1 MIQATAGAEAIS
13 DLERSTVAGAAPRA
27 RSFQKRSTLQNG
39 GVLKVSRARQISS
52 EKCQSGVEIAK
63 RALERAE
70 TVENRGR
77 TDALLNQITGTAQR
91 PAYKLHRRKVLP
103 LHSAM
108 LDELHL
114 EKFDRQ

>member
-13 DLERSTVAGAAPRA
+13 DLEHSTVAGAASRA
-27 RSFQKRSTLQNG
+27 RSLQKRSTLQKG
-39 GVLKVSRARQISS
+39 GILKASRARQISF
-52 EKCQSGVEIAK
+52 EKRQSGVEIVK

-70 TVENRGR
+70 KVENKGR
-77 TDALLNQITGTAQR
+77 TDALLKQIIGTAQR

-103 LHSAM
+103 FHFAM

-114 EKFDRQ
+114 EKLDQW